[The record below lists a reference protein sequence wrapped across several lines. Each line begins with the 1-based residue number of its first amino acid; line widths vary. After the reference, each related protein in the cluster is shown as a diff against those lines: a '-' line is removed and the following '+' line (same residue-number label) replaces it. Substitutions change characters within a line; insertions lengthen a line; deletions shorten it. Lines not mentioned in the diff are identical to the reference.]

1 MLAWGDIFKWL
12 GTFTPRYAVVIAA
25 ISGLLLFTPEGK
37 LKYFD
42 LDGFAHV
49 HRSVIALVFAAMIV
63 LLASYPLSAVW
74 KWLGS
79 KVIDYRVHRT
89 IRKRLYNLGSD
100 QVALLLRYAES
111 GRNTILVP
119 FHQTAVAED
128 LSQKGI
134 LYRPAQIG
142 NTRDGVG
149 YSVTPEAAPL
159 LRYKVF
165 QKILLKSVKRQA

>member
-1 MLAWGDIFKWL
+1 MLAWTDVFKWL

-25 ISGLLLFTPEGK
+25 ISGLLLFTPERK

-49 HRSVIALVFAAMIV
+49 HRSVIALVFGAMIV
-63 LLASYPLSAVW
+63 LLVSYPLSSVW
-74 KWLGS
+74 KWLGIR
-79 KVIDYRVHRT
+79 VIDYRVYLT
-89 IRKRLYNLGSD
+89 IRNSFYDMGSD
-100 QVALLLRYAES
+100 QIALLMRYAET

-134 LYRPAQIG
+134 LHRPSQIS
-142 NTRDGVG
+142 NARDGVG
-149 YSVTPEAAPL
+149 YSLTPEAAPF
-159 LRYKVF
+159 LRYKTF
-165 QKILLKSVKRQA
+165 QKILLKNVKRRG